1 MLVRAGQSAPERS
14 PRVEEQATRGR
25 RRIVLILALLV
36 VVILATQTGAL
47 IWFVTSFVEAVP
59 DLGETLDNYIES
71 QIDAGF
77 EDPPLRG
84 DDPLLRGRKVLLFQD
99 VNSRTAKE
107 VSARLMYLDALDPK
121 TPIDLYISTQ
131 GGWTDNAFTIIDTIR
146 TISAPVNT
154 WAIGGCYSAG
164 ALILVTATGRRYVTE
179 DAILMV
185 HANLEKPTGDHS
197 YPKLALER
205 YEDVWKHHSSL
216 PSSWYPMTT
225 DEEHYLSPE
234 EALQF
239 HVVDEIVPVGRSGRA
254 GGRTPAVS
262 RPLHRG
268 HR

>member
-1 MLVRAGQSAPERS
+1 MDD
-14 PRVEEQATRGR
+14 QAATGR
-25 RRIVLILALLV
+25 RKALLILALLV

-47 IWFVTSFVEAVP
+47 LWFATSFMRAVP
-59 DLGETLDNYIES
+59 DLGDTLDNYIES

-84 DDPLLRGRKVLLFQD
+84 DDPLLRSRKVLLFQD

-107 VSARLMYLDALDPK
+107 VSARLMYLDAIDPK
-121 TPIDLYISTQ
+121 KPIDLYISTQ

-154 WAIGGCYSAG
+154 WALGGCYSAG
-164 ALILVTATGRRYVTE
+164 ALILVTATGRRYATE

-185 HANLEKPTGDHS
+185 HANLEKPAGDHS
-197 YPKLALER
+197 YPSLSLQR
-205 YEDVWKHHSSL
+205 YEDVWKQNASL
-216 PSSWYPMTT
+216 PASWYPMTT

-234 EALQF
+234 DALQF

-254 GGRTPAVS
+254 GGRAPAGS

>member
-1 MLVRAGQSAPERS
+1 M
-14 PRVEEQATRGR
+14 EEQATRGR